1 MSSHNTQG
9 IKKEEPN
16 ENISLFKEE
25 PGDEG
30 ISSPQAKKRRL
41 NSTQKENIPSVGSAQ
56 SPTTPNKKYIQKVGD
71 SRQIKNED
79 DIEDA
84 QKQKTGPVPPKMEA
98 PDDFKTSDPEAGPS
112 AEDLAHRRRKEIELL
127 NEYLAEATRS
137 LNYSK
142 IFAEQYKQREEILCG
157 MIERKQQGQPKAA
170 EQEKDARIKAEE
182 GDKNNEDFISDDIEV
197 LKGHL
202 EAAKRNNLYN
212 LEEVEKGEKKIS
224 TYKRL
229 IEEQSA

>member
-1 MSSHNTQG
+1 MSTKRKLVPSRHSNSEMSSHNTQG

-41 NSTQKENIPSVGSAQ
+41 NSTQKGSAQ

-112 AEDLAHRRRKEIELL
+112 AE
-127 NEYLAEATRS
+127 
-137 LNYSK
+137 
-142 IFAEQYKQREEILCG
+142 
-157 MIERKQQGQPKAA
+157 
-170 EQEKDARIKAEE
+170 
-182 GDKNNEDFISDDIEV
+182 
-197 LKGHL
+197 
-202 EAAKRNNLYN
+202 
-212 LEEVEKGEKKIS
+212 
-224 TYKRL
+224 
-229 IEEQSA
+229 